1 MINVLFVVVVLAL
14 IVAAAFALAYKV
26 RGEEWEEKY
35 WAENRLHLDTQ
46 LKLEEA
52 NKRASKLCLEKGS
65 LYLELTNNKQDLE
78 AAYKDIE
85 WLTSQNKKS
94 EPQEEH
100 GTYVVHRNLKPATP
114 DLYRVV
120 FELDVNGQRVLEDLT
135 KRFNRHAFVPDSQG
149 GERETCRRLGQSEPV
164 NFILSQI
171 NKANDPNYSEVEN
184 DA

>member
-1 MINVLFVVVVLAL
+1 MIYGLFIAAVLAF
-14 IVAAAFALAYKV
+14 IVAAAYAFAYKV
-26 RGEEWEEKY
+26 RSEDWEEKY
-35 WAENRLHLDTQ
+35 WEENRVHLDTQ

-52 NKRASKLCLEKGS
+52 NKRTSGLSVDNDRLCVQ
-65 LYLELTNNKQDLE
+65 LTRDKQDLE
-78 AAYKDIE
+78 AAYKEIE
-85 WLTSQNKKS
+85 WLSSQVKKS

-100 GTYVVHRNLKPATP
+100 GTYVVHRNLKAATP

-120 FELDVNGQRVLEDLT
+120 FELDINGQRVLEDLT
-135 KRFNRHAFVPDSQG
+135 KRFSRHAFVSDSQG

>member
-1 MINVLFVVVVLAL
+1 MINALFVVAVLAF

-26 RGEEWEEKY
+26 SGEEWEEKY
-35 WAENRLHLDTQ
+35 WAENSLHLDT
-46 LKLEEA
+46 KTRLE
-52 NKRASKLCLEKGS
+52 R
-65 LYLELTNNKQDLE
+65 DLE
-78 AAYKDIE
+78 AYKLKLKQSNDELNLAYEDLAELK
-85 WLTSQNKKS
+85 LQKS
-94 EPQEEH
+94 EPEDQQEEH
-100 GTYVVHRNLKPATP
+100 GTYVVQRNLKPATP

-135 KRFNRHAFVPDSQG
+135 KRFNRHAFVSDSQG

>member
-1 MINVLFVVVVLAL
+1 MINALFVVAVLAF

-35 WAENRLHLDTQ
+35 WAENRLHLDT
-46 LKLEEA
+46 KTRLE
-52 NKRASKLCLEKGS
+52 R
-65 LYLELTNNKQDLE
+65 DL
-78 AAYKDIE
+78 AAYKLKLKQSNDE
-85 WLTSQNKKS
+85 LNLAYEDLAELKLQKS
-94 EPQEEH
+94 EPEDQQEEH

-114 DLYRVV
+114 ELYRVV

-135 KRFNRHAFVPDSQG
+135 KRFNRHAFVSDSQG

>member
-1 MINVLFVVVVLAL
+1 MINVLFVVAVLAF
-14 IVAAAFALAYKV
+14 IVAAAFAFAYKV
-26 RGEEWEEKY
+26 SGEEWEEKY

-46 LKLEEA
+46 LK
-52 NKRASKLCLEKGS
+52 
-65 LYLELTNNKQDLE
+65 LE

-120 FELDVNGQRVLEDLT
+120 FELNVNGQRVLEDLT
-135 KRFNRHAFVPDSQG
+135 KRFNRHAFVSDSQG

>member
-14 IVAAAFALAYKV
+14 IVAAAFAISYKV
-26 RGEEWEEKY
+26 RSEELEEKY
-35 WAENRLHLDTQ
+35 WAENRLHIDTKTNLERELNSYK
-46 LKLEEA
+46 LKLKQSNDELNLAYEDLA
-52 NKRASKLCLEKGS
+52 ELKL
-65 LYLELTNNKQDLE
+65 Q
-78 AAYKDIE
+78 
-85 WLTSQNKKS
+85 KS
-94 EPQEEH
+94 EPEDQQEEH

-114 DLYRVV
+114 ELYRVV

-135 KRFNRHAFVPDSQG
+135 KRFNRHAFVSDSQG